1 MNMKF
6 GQQKVIGHVYCFPWF
21 LIQEQGVYCIYN
33 HKGVVMYIGLSM
45 NLQRSVE
52 KLGGLWVE

>member
-1 MNMKF
+1 M
-6 GQQKVIGHVYCFPWF
+6 
-21 LIQEQGVYCIYN
+21 IQEQGVYCIYN

-52 KLGGLWVE
+52 TLGGLWWVYQWSWDEKHNASFVDFKL